1 MTTNLLSTE
10 ETQTETVRFEE
21 QNGILVP
28 HNPPDDD
35 SRPFIQRAAADFG
48 VKNKYCAAT
57 LLSQVS
63 NAGHKFLPKNMEV
76 INGLI
81 AAVKEMNPQG
91 PVEAMLAVQMVTCHT
106 KIMTLME
113 QTVDGDLLPETR
125 EQQLKLADRLMRT
138 FSRQLEVLAAYR
150 RKGKQSM
157 VVKHVTVQDGGQAIV
172 GNIGE
177 RGGR

>member
-10 ETQTETVRFEE
+10 KIQTETVRYEL
-21 QNGILVP
+21 QNGALVP
-28 HNPPDDD
+28 HNPADED
-35 SRPFIQRAAADFG
+35 RPFIERAAADLG
-48 VKNKYCAAT
+48 VKNKYSAAW
-57 LLSQVS
+57 LLSQLS

-91 PVEAMLAVQMVTCHT
+91 PVESMLAVQMVTCHT
-106 KIMTLME
+106 KIMSLLE
-113 QTVDGDLLPETR
+113 QTVDGNLLPETR
-125 EQQLKLADRLMRT
+125 EQRLKLADRLMRT

-157 VVKHVTVQDGGQAIV
+157 VVKHVTVQEGGQAIV
-172 GNIGE
+172 GNLGDRE
-177 RGGR
+177 GR